1 MQLNLEEASSVELYA
16 YKIILLTQIN
26 ENNRLIK
33 EIDNK
38 LNKEKENAQSQ
49 ELIRLSKK
57 STNHLLS

>member
-1 MQLNLEEASSVELYA
+1 MQLNLKEASSVELYA